1 MDAMRNSQLII
12 VRTDAELQEWIRI
25 NVTNIYPRLM
35 IIYKIDFG
43 RVKDDLVLVD
53 LQILFV
59 LV

>member
-43 RVKDDLVLVD
+43 CVKDDLVLVD